1 VSFRTRLF
9 LASTLA
15 VLVPL
20 AVLALGVRR
29 EMDRRLGDES
39 RRRGAAA
46 VERLG
51 ADLVLERER
60 IAARLDDGFLDA
72 TALMEYLIQRGVPMR
87 SGHEI
92 VGKLVA
98 HCEAGG
104 RKLSDLTLVEMHGA
118 CDAIGEDV
126 FNVLGAA
133 NAAAALCSYGSGGP
147 EQVATRLAHWINRLR
162 P

>member
-1 VSFRTRLF
+1 MFAALDTVTGCL
-9 LASTLA
+9 TLA
-15 VLVPL
+15 PAIIANAELQ
-20 AVLALGVRR
+20 R
-29 EMDRRLGDES
+29 EK
-39 RRRGAAA
+39 
-46 VERLG
+46 
-51 ADLVLERER
+51 

-104 RKLSDLTLVEMHGA
+104 RRLSDLTLVEMQGA
-118 CDAIGEDV
+118 CSAIGEDV
-126 FNVLGAA
+126 FDVLGAA

-147 EQVATRLAHWINRLR
+147 EQVAQQLAAWSDRLN
-162 P
+162 